1 MRGLF
6 DAGAQRPDM
15 VEAPVRDTLER
26 HVVGVSRRHER
37 QVRIA
42 REQLVGDLSAH
53 RAHGPV
59 ERELAHEQGVV
70 QPCARD
76 LIRCS
81 EDGDCDGQI
90 EAGTRFP
97 HVAGREVHRDAA
109 PGNRIARGTQ
119 GAADAAARLEDAGIG
134 LPTTAMPGM
143 PPDMETSTV
152 TGQAL
157 TPRMQ
162 AACTA
167 NTPPL
172 PDALIAHYPIRRR
185 RHRCS
190 TDCAE
195 AGAQRHRD
203 DVEANGEDREM
214 IEHVT
219 CGDAR
224 VAAPLALIDGDFGK
238 DRYAVGIATPRL
250 TSTSTTSSVPSSN
263 MMRSASPS
271 LQRYPLFE
279 SIEPAVLQIGAS
291 ERLSQ
296 YADLL
301 GVEAHRG
308 IRDLHAGAND
318 VVGRAA
324 RLVLRCFLDMVY
336 SFHEM
341 GGRSMRR
348 GFRQGACRCLQ
359 NPFPQARR
367 FKQESNTPNL
377 SRRNDVAGMR
387 LQRVGR

>member
-1 MRGLF
+1 
-6 DAGAQRPDM
+6 
-15 VEAPVRDTLER
+15 
-26 HVVGVSRRHER
+26 
-37 QVRIA
+37 
-42 REQLVGDLSAH
+42 
-53 RAHGPV
+53 
-59 ERELAHEQGVV
+59 
-70 QPCARD
+70 
-76 LIRCS
+76 
-81 EDGDCDGQI
+81 
-90 EAGTRFP
+90 
-97 HVAGREVHRDAA
+97 
-109 PGNRIARGTQ
+109 
-119 GAADAAARLEDAGIG
+119 
-134 LPTTAMPGM
+134 
-143 PPDMETSTV
+143 
-152 TGQAL
+152 
-157 TPRMQ
+157 MQ

-250 TSTSTTSSVPSSN
+250 D
-263 MMRSASPS
+263 
-271 LQRYPLFE
+271 LDEHHL
-279 SIEPAVLQIGAS
+279 IGALVEHDEVRLALAAAIS
-291 ERLSQ
+291 PVREYRARGSPDRCERAPLPVCRPPWRRGASRNSGSSMQ
-296 YADLL
+296 ARTMSS
-301 GVEAHRG
+301 GVRRG
-308 IRDLHAGAND
+308 SS
-318 VVGRAA
+318 
-324 RLVLRCFLDMVY
+324 LRCFLDMVY